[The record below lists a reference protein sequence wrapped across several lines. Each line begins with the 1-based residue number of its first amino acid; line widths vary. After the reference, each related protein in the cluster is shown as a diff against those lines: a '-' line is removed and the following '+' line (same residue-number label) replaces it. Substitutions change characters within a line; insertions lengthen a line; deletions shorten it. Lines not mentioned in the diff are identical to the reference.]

1 MWYIYSL
8 KDCRMNHLAEVT
20 ALKNRYFALRHGQS
34 QANIEEIILSHPENG
49 TAGWGLSDTGKE
61 QAAQAGRVGV
71 ELGMTKENTEIY
83 TSDFV
88 RAEETA
94 KIFADAIGSDD
105 IHISQKLRERHF
117 GNFEKQHNSNY
128 DVVWA
133 SDVVDPTHQ
142 ENDVES
148 VASVQDRTT
157 SLILELEGLYE
168 GKNLILVSH
177 GDALQILQ
185 TGFAKIDSKDH
196 RSLPHLN
203 TAELR
208 ELTLA

>member
-1 MWYIYSL
+1 
-8 KDCRMNHLAEVT
+8 MNHLAGIT

-34 QANIEEIILSHPENG
+34 LANVQEIILSHPENG
-49 TAGWGLSDTGKE
+49 TTGWGLSETGRE
-61 QAAQAGRVGV
+61 QAGHAGQTGV
-71 ELGMTKENTEIY
+71 TLGMTKENTEVY
-83 TSDFV
+83 ASDFV

-94 KIFADAIGSDD
+94 KIFADAIGADD
-105 IHISQKLRERHF
+105 IHITQKLRERHF

-128 DVVWA
+128 EVVWA
-133 SDVVDPTHQ
+133 SDVQDPTHQ

-148 VASVQDRTT
+148 VVAVQDRTT

-168 GKNLILVSH
+168 GKNIILVSH

-185 TGFAKIDSKDH
+185 TGFAKIDPAQH

-208 ELTLA
+208 ELKIA